1 MSPSRIRLI
10 EITVAVSVVVISVAS
25 LFVAVFQGIV
35 MQRTL
40 EASVVPVLQY
50 GSGNY
55 DSDRDEWV
63 MVLNITNTGIGPA
76 ELRDIRV
83 TWQGQEVTDAPPFLL
98 ACCMPDHIAASDRP
112 AYMQDIFE
120 QGEINII
127 FDSVDGR
134 FFAPQ
139 ESVDFISVDRP
150 DRELQPRGFA
160 MWTALDRARHDLDI
174 EICYCSVF
182 GDCWQARFPDQSRER
197 VRQCPAPLRDR

>member
-98 ACCMPDHIAASDRP
+98 ACCMPDHIDASDRP

-139 ESVDFISVDRP
+139 ESVDFLSVDRP